1 MMYQNFVSQLEL
13 MNLKQDMEDTSGNIS
28 EKVGGR
34 ISTRAVEEIHQMYT
48 EGNKINLRMVCT

>member
-48 EGNKINLRMVCT
+48 EGN